1 MSTEHEKSTLARCFA
16 NMPYDRVWHG
26 LGAPHVVDTSLQ
38 LGTWRLSDGSVLAVD
53 LRSRRFTAHSC
64 QGAFCAYVGTSGT

>member
-1 MSTEHEKSTLARCFA
+1 MNEYQRETLARCFA
-16 NMPYDRVWHG
+16 NMPYDNVWHA
-26 LGAPHVVDTSLQ
+26 LGAPHDVDTSLQ

-64 QGAFCAYVGTSGT
+64 QNAFCAYVGTSGT

>member
-1 MSTEHEKSTLARCFA
+1 MSTEHERTTLARCFA
-16 NMPYDRVWHG
+16 NMPYDRVLLG
-26 LGAPHVVDTSLQ
+26 LGAPHDLDSMLG

-64 QGAFCAYVGTSGT
+64 QNAFCAYVGTSGT